1 MPNYT
6 AIGGE
11 ITWYSPS
18 LDTSPFN
25 RDVSPSG
32 SGFDF
37 TFQEGASIITD
48 PSPEVGE
55 SATNVISFDGINDYL
70 SFSASG
76 LPQKVLGF
84 STWFYTDND
93 TDVMNLFGI
102 LHSSTAQG
110 LYNLSLNA
118 DSTES
123 FAAGNVTFYFRHP
136 NSNNLRGGIDSDL
149 GFQGAGCWQHIALN
163 MDKAAGTVEI
173 FVNGVSQTIVYQ
185 SQATGASTITWPL
198 EVGIGGLTNTF
209 GAPFNPFD
217 GYMDDIRFFNDNLSQ
232 SEVTSLYGMR
242 IPNCPVP
249 NVCEGSRSNIWNI
262 AGGQESC
269 NTPTGPR
276 GVNND
281 GQNIRAGNSIGPN
294 RSVTVAS
301 GISNVASP
309 LPDGSFNRGRQIIIG
324 VTDNFADVP
333 NSKILGGA
341 SNSANGPSIK
351 QSDTMQEKFIK
362 TAIREGNWNQY
373 SGVFET
379 IDVAYSGGWDNT
391 TNSDQAAGLIASTTD
406 NAANPSGEVP
416 GELSYKTSAP
426 NPVQDEYKPKRN
438 F

>member
-18 LDTSPFN
+18 LDISPFN

-37 TFQEGASIITD
+37 TFQEGASIAAD
-48 PSPEVGE
+48 PSPDGGG
-55 SATNVISFDGINDYL
+55 TNVISFDGINDYL
-70 SFSASG
+70 TFSPSG
-76 LPQKVLGF
+76 MPQGF
-84 STWFYTDND
+84 FSYSSWFYTDND
-93 TDVMNLFGI
+93 TNVLNLFGA
-102 LHSSTAQG
+102 LNTSTSLG
-110 LYNLSLNA
+110 LYGFNLNS
-118 DSTES
+118 DIGES
-123 FAAGNVTFYFRHP
+123 VTPGGIQFFIRHP
-136 NSNNLRGGIDSDL
+136 NSNNLRGVVEPDL
-149 GFQGAGCWQHIALN
+149 GFQGAGCWQHIVMN
-163 MDKAAGTVEI
+163 VDKAAGTVEI
-173 FVNGVSQTIVYQ
+173 FINGVSQAIVYSTQ
-185 SQATGASTITWPL
+185 STGTAPITWT
-198 EVGIGGLTNTF
+198 VDIGIGGLNRA
-209 GAPFNPFD
+209 GGSPFYPFD

-232 SEVTSLYGMR
+232 SEVDALYGMR

-269 NTPTGPR
+269 NTPEGPR
-276 GVNND
+276 GVNNN
-281 GQNIRAGNSIGPN
+281 GQNIRAGNSVGPN
-294 RSVTVAS
+294 RAVTVAS

-309 LPDGSFNRGRQIIIG
+309 LPNGSFNKGKQIIIG

-379 IDVAYSGGWDNT
+379 VNVAYSGGWDNT

-416 GELSYKTSAP
+416 GELSYKTSSP
-426 NPVQDEYKPKRN
+426 NPVQDDYKPKRN